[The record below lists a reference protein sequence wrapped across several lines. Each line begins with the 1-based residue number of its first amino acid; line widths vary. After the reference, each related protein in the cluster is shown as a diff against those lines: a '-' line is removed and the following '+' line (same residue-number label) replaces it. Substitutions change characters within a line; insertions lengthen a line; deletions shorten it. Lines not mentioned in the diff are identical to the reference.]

1 MILINTQCQN
11 YFVRINRMVGKGVLS
26 KFIVKLY
33 RCKFPWYPRH
43 KSTKQETTCAS
54 DVKVIDAA
62 GPHQWGTN
70 KNSRTN
76 NALWCEQISALSE
89 ISKSRRSQKNQVQKM
104 NDVFYEDSHNSFT
117 LIKSLLL

>member
-11 YFVRINRMVGKGVLS
+11 YFVRINRTVGKVVLS
-26 KFIVKLY
+26 KFIVKLFVAS
-33 RCKFPWYPRH
+33 FPGTLAISP
-43 KSTKQETTCAS
+43 TKQETACAS
-54 DVKVIDAA
+54 VKVIDAA

-76 NALWCEQISALSE
+76 NALWCEKISALSD